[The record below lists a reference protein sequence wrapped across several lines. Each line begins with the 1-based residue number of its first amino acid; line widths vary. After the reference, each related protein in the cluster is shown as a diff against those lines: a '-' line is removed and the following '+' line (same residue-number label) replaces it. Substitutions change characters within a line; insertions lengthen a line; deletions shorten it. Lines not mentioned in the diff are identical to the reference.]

1 MIVMISAFDDPFLL
15 HCSQTNREVFPL
27 YGRLMILFFYT
38 ALKHYT
44 TNPELQKGLMILFF
58 YTAIKHRGY
67 NYLFFFNS
75 SAISTNGKIKMQRI
89 INICLPPILLHCSQ
103 TGEVGGMRQR
113 SLMILFICTA
123 SSNKVLTKS
132 SLCDCTVC
140 AT

>member
-1 MIVMISAFDDPFLL
+1 MAEIKTKFDDPFLL
-15 HCSQTNREVFPL
+15 HCSQTGLLLL
-27 YGRLMILFFYT
+27 YCIASFDDPF
-38 ALKHYT
+38 
-44 TNPELQKGLMILFF
+44 
-58 YTAIKHRGY
+58 
-67 NYLFFFNS
+67 
-75 SAISTNGKIKMQRI
+75 
-89 INICLPPILLHCSQ
+89 LLHCSQ